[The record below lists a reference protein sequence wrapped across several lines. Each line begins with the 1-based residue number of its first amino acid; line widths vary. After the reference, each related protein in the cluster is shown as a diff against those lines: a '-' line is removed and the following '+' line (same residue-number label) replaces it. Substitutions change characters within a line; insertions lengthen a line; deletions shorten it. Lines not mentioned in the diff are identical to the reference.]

1 MKIYYICTIRYLY
14 VNSLLNPYFMKKQLT
29 GKYAAPEVCVKN
41 ISTERFI
48 AASGG
53 TEPSGSIPGKF
64 DKSFDWSDFENF
76 KF

>member
-1 MKIYYICTIRYLY
+1 
-14 VNSLLNPYFMKKQLT
+14 MKKQLT

-41 ISTERFI
+41 ISPERFI